1 VSCPTSTPCSSPR
14 ARPRN
19 KYCNLAV
26 SSSLDGTRASAH
38 PGFGQTS
45 GFNSK
50 PPTRHSFP
58 LERIIR
64 TFQPRPRPRR
74 FLLACPSSALPSP
87 RQPPP
92 PACRPASCRINASV
106 HLVVSRSLPPLLL
119 PPAHEPPPRP
129 SRLAAE
135 LAPPLTTL
143 PARLDHLARY
153 LRCCASPAHR
163 VPILSQ
169 LHACP
174 PHSPWSLLRFIS
186 RLPPLAPASS
196 PSLTAL
202 CFQLPA

>member
-1 VSCPTSTPCSSPR
+1 LTAPELRLTP
-14 ARPRN
+14 
-19 KYCNLAV
+19 
-26 SSSLDGTRASAH
+26 ASAKPLVLTQNH
-38 PGFGQTS
+38 PPDTLFLS
-45 GFNSK
+45 NASSA
-50 PPTRHSFP
+50 HSNR
-58 LERIIR
+58 LSLACR
-64 TFQPRPRPRR
+64 PRPRPRR

-92 PACRPASCRINASV
+92 PACHSCRPASCRINASV

-153 LRCCASPAHR
+153 LRCCASAAHR